1 MRKPRHSSSKNKN
14 VVPCTIA
21 CNSNGAFCTPD
32 SCREDTPVQAIYRG
46 EQYENLTLDFIKSLK
61 LTGDIIHAGAY
72 FGDSLPCLGDSI
84 LPKNKI
90 WAFEPNPESFRCA
103 QITILLN
110 RLDEKIELF
119 NHGLGD
125 TDEVVN
131 LQINSSDNQKKLGGT
146 TRIVSNQ
153 NIGTTEI
160 SIKKLDDVIPHNRQV
175 SLIHLDVEGYEEKVL
190 KGASDLIEKYK
201 PLVILEVSKNIEDTL
216 AMMNKLGYEMIQSL
230 EMRDWGQGI
239 RNAVFKAIG

>member
-1 MRKPRHSSSKNKN
+1 M
-14 VVPCTIA
+14 
-21 CNSNGAFCTPD
+21 
-32 SCREDTPVQAIYRG
+32 
-46 EQYENLTLDFIKSLK
+46 
-61 LTGDIIHAGAY
+61 
-72 FGDSLPCLGDSI
+72 
-84 LPKNKI
+84 
-90 WAFEPNPESFRCA
+90 
-103 QITILLN
+103 
-110 RLDEKIELF
+110 
-119 NHGLGD
+119 
-125 TDEVVN
+125 VN